1 MGASGPAVSTGKAQQ
16 GKDANIYEQV
26 FDAILEQ
33 RLIPGTRLSE
43 DKLGQLFGVSRTIV
57 RTVLQRLA
65 FEGVVEIQRHQG
77 AIIARTTAEQA
88 RQVFAARKAV
98 ELEVVRNACRHIS
111 AVQLEHLHAL
121 VWEEQ
126 EARGQQDHG
135 RALRLSGELHLYLA
149 EYCGNEFL
157 AGFLR
162 SLVSRC
168 SLIIAQYEAA
178 DRHSCPPTEHG
189 AILEA
194 IGAGDEALAVKLMAA
209 HIDHIEAKIDV
220 REKTAPPDLSAI
232 FSKTNKEN

>member
-1 MGASGPAVSTGKAQQ
+1 MSKASPQQ
-16 GKDANIYEQV
+16 GRDADIYEQV

-77 AIIARTTAEQA
+77 ATIARTTAEQA
-88 RQVFAARKAV
+88 RQVFAARKV
-98 ELEVVRNACRHIS
+98 LELEIVRNACKGMSS
-111 AVQLEHLHAL
+111 AQLQHLRTL
-121 VWEEQ
+121 GLEEQ
-126 EARGQQDHG
+126 KARDQQDNG
-135 RALRLSGELHLYLA
+135 RALRLSGEWHLRLA
-149 EYCGNEFL
+149 EFCGNEFL

-178 DRHSCPPTEHG
+178 DRHSCPPAEHE

-194 IGAGDEALAVKLMAA
+194 IGAGDEERAVSLMAA
-209 HIDHIEAKIDV
+209 HIDHIENKIDV
-220 REKTAPPDLSAI
+220 REKTTTPDLSDI
-232 FSKTNKEN
+232 FAKTNKEN